1 MANDILQSGEVP
13 CDLSRN
19 KPTNMGKRSQR
30 LARRQE
36 NIGCMWGL
44 IGMLYFRR
52 DAKFLLDRKQGSRRH
67 AFSGL
72 AGRRHSR
79 KKSRDFE
86 EIDEYGEDNIEEC
99 DTRKQTV
106 KRLMEDELGK
116 VKQVKKIPNEE
127 VQRILADLGHDVCL
141 EKSSMQSTKRNRA
154 KSRSTSTAMAS
165 PSGLLDPSGSKS
177 MKQAEEDDLEL
188 SLADFVG
195 ELYGYHDEWPH
206 DDCKNKSELCPE
218 LKSHIHTNLSELKSV
233 PCQLAYEESPDR
245 GEKEHFY
252 EKYICNSRSYQ
263 SNKLVDAPEMLSP
276 EKELFLKTRQ
286 KPSPRTLEKEN
297 VQNNQNRQVVTQLET
312 RKILEKGENT
322 KKSKQ
327 HEVAVK
333 THSKEGRNIFFWRKD
348 KSIRKGTSEGTNSSK
363 MVNKIVILKPN
374 PRGIDT
380 TVGTASTCLDQQ
392 SCTIQSPKY
401 SAAESS
407 KFSIKEV
414 RRRFK
419 IVTGDT
425 RRGRPSVYEDD
436 LQRDSQWIHDS
447 VFKVRK
453 DSKQSD
459 MRPSTS
465 GKQKQKNGLGEING
479 NIITSTDTSIF
490 YEEAKKH
497 LTDILEYKSQ
507 TTKHPRVHTSKSL
520 IGMLSLPQR
529 NTSSPRSSP
538 RLKGCID
545 LSPEDTNISVIQQD
559 KRTEYAKER
568 NLSDED
574 SESVACGTSEV
585 LDGKADQDRHSMK
598 QETAH
603 DGDIMHIEEID
614 KAACS
619 ETICSAGTTLKEQC
633 RCNSPLEMIEGDEP
647 GREHAGMLQSYPE
660 NVVESLEHQE
670 PKTPRSSASLELISQ
685 ISPEGNHEK
694 QEQPSPVS
702 VLDPFFDE
710 DVDSPD
716 RETMIKRE
724 LNQDMMRPHIPD
736 AISDQWVFWEDE
748 GARLSYIK
756 AMLELSELC
765 TYQNLEV
772 WYLED
777 ELISPCLVEELHQD
791 NQTDDLKL
799 PFDCICEAIKVIQET
814 YFRNPPCLSFLTHKI
829 QPPPMGENLIQ
840 EINKHIER
848 HLHNQ
853 FLRTLNQLVNIDL
866 EDGTWMNLQSESE
879 EIIVDTWEFILDELL
894 EEVANDLLI

>member
-1 MANDILQSGEVP
+1 
-13 CDLSRN
+13 
-19 KPTNMGKRSQR
+19 MGKRSQR

-67 AFSGL
+67 TFGGL

-141 EKSSMQSTKRNRA
+141 EKSSMQSTKQNRA
-154 KSRSTSTAMAS
+154 KSHSTSTAMAS

-195 ELYGYHDEWPH
+195 ELYGYR

-218 LKSHIHTNLSELKSV
+218 LKSHIHTKLSELKSV
-233 PCQLAYEESPDR
+233 PCQRAYEESPDWGQR
-245 GEKEHFY
+245 EHFY
-252 EKYICNSRSYQ
+252 EKYICDSRSYQ
-263 SNKLVDAPEMLSP
+263 SNKLVDAPDMLSP
-276 EKELFLKTRQ
+276 EKELFLKTLQ
-286 KPSPRTLEKEN
+286 KPSPHTLEKEN
-297 VQNNQNRQVVTQLET
+297 TQNNQNRQVVTKLEP

-322 KKSKQ
+322 KNSKQ
-327 HEVAVK
+327 HEVAIK

-348 KSIRKGTSEGTNSSK
+348 KSIIKGTSEGTNSSK

-380 TVGTASTCLDQQ
+380 TVATASTCLDQQ

-401 SAAESS
+401 SATESS

-436 LQRDSQWIHDS
+436 LQRDSQWINDS
-447 VFKVRK
+447 VFKVRT

-459 MRPSTS
+459 KDNLRPSTN
-465 GKQKQKNGLGEING
+465 GKQKQRNDGLGEING
-479 NIITSTDTSIF
+479 DIITSKDTSIF

-497 LTDILEYKSQ
+497 LTGILEYNSH
-507 TTKHPRVHTSKSL
+507 TTKPPTVHTSKSL

-529 NTSSPRSSP
+529 NASSPRSSP

-545 LSPEDTNISVIQQD
+545 LSPEEINISAIQQD
-559 KRTEYAKER
+559 ERTEYTKER

-574 SESVACGTSEV
+574 SGSVACGNSEV
-585 LDGKADQDRHSMK
+585 LDGKADQDRYSMK
-598 QETAH
+598 QETAQ

-614 KAACS
+614 KPACS
-619 ETICSAGTTLKEQC
+619 ETICSEGTTLKEQC
-633 RCNSPLEMIEGDEP
+633 TCNSPLELIEGAEP
-647 GREHAGMLQSYPE
+647 GREHAGMLLSYPE
-660 NVVESLEHQE
+660 NLVESLEHQE

-685 ISPEGNHEK
+685 ISSERNHEK

-702 VLDPFFDE
+702 VLDPFFHE
-710 DVDSPD
+710 DVDSSD

-724 LNQDMMRPHIPD
+724 LYQDMIRPHIPD
-736 AISDQWVFWEDE
+736 VISDQWVFWEDE
-748 GARLSYIK
+748 DARLSYIK

-777 ELISPCLVEELHQD
+777 ELISPCLVEELHQG

-799 PFDCICEAIKVIQET
+799 PFDCICEAITIIQET
-814 YFRNPPCLSFLTHKI
+814 YFRNPPCLSFLMHKI

-853 FLRTLNQLVNIDL
+853 FPRTLNQLVNIDL
-866 EDGTWMNLQSESE
+866 EDGTWMNLQSDSE
-879 EIIVDTWEFILDELL
+879 EIIVDTWEFMLDELL

>member
-1 MANDILQSGEVP
+1 
-13 CDLSRN
+13 
-19 KPTNMGKRSQR
+19 MGKRSQR

-67 AFSGL
+67 TFGGL

-86 EIDEYGEDNIEEC
+86 EIDECGEDNIEEC
-99 DTRKQTV
+99 NTRKQTV
-106 KRLMEDELGK
+106 KRLVEDELGK

-141 EKSSMQSTKRNRA
+141 EKSSMQSTKQNRA
-154 KSRSTSTAMAS
+154 KTHSTSTAMAS

-218 LKSHIHTNLSELKSV
+218 LKSHIHTKLSEFKSV
-233 PCQLAYEESPDR
+233 PCQRAYEESPDR
-245 GEKEHFY
+245 GQKEHFY
-252 EKYICNSRSYQ
+252 EKYICNSKSYQ

-276 EKELFLKTRQ
+276 EKELFLKTLQ
-286 KPSPRTLEKEN
+286 KPSLHTLEKN
-297 VQNNQNRQVVTQLET
+297 TQNNQNRQVVTKLEP

-322 KKSKQ
+322 KNSKQ
-327 HEVAVK
+327 HEVAIK

-363 MVNKIVILKPN
+363 MINKIVILKPN

-380 TVGTASTCLDQQ
+380 TVATSSTCLDQQ

-401 SAAESS
+401 SATESS

-419 IVTGDT
+419 IVTGET

-436 LQRDSQWIHDS
+436 LQRDSQWINDS

-459 MRPSTS
+459 KDDLRPSTS
-465 GKQKQKNGLGEING
+465 GKQKQTNDGLGAINKD
-479 NIITSTDTSIF
+479 IITSKDTSIF

-497 LTDILEYKSQ
+497 LTNILEYKSQ
-507 TTKHPRVHTSKSL
+507 TTKHPTVHTSKSL

-529 NTSSPRSSP
+529 NASSPRSSP

-545 LSPEDTNISVIQQD
+545 LSPEETNISAIQQD
-559 KRTEYAKER
+559 ERIDYAKER

-574 SESVACGTSEV
+574 SGSVACGTSEV
-585 LDGKADQDRHSMK
+585 LSMK
-598 QETAH
+598 QKTAQ

-614 KAACS
+614 KPTCS

-633 RCNSPLEMIEGDEP
+633 TCNSSLEMIEGDEP
-647 GREHAGMLQSYPE
+647 GREHAGMLLSYPE
-660 NVVESLEHQE
+660 NVVEGLEHQE

-685 ISPEGNHEK
+685 ISSEGNHEK

-702 VLDPFFDE
+702 VLDPFFHE

-716 RETMIKRE
+716 HETMIKRE
-724 LNQDMMRPHIPD
+724 LHQERMRPHIPD

-748 GARLSYIK
+748 DARLSYIK

-777 ELISPCLVEELHQD
+777 ELISPCLVEELHQG

-799 PFDCICEAIKVIQET
+799 PFDCICEAITIIQET
-814 YFRNPPCLSFLTHKI
+814 YFRNPPCLSFLMHKI

-848 HLHNQ
+848 HLQNQ
-853 FLRTLNQLVNIDL
+853 FPRTLNQLVNIDL